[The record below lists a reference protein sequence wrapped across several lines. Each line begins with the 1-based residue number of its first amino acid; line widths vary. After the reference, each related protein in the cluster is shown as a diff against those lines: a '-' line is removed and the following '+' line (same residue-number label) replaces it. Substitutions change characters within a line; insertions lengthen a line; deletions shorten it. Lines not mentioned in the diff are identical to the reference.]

1 MPLDLK
7 LDIRTAEDCTKLV
20 IEDVTGGYSDAN
32 PGGWGG
38 FNIDGN
44 RDSFN
49 IQAHLVVYTVID
61 GVQYTAP
68 IAIPNFGSTV
78 YYPSEN
84 SYRGF
89 KVSIPSYDIS
99 TSISNIPDIPESYD
113 SMQEVVEDTLY
124 EVVINFNNIQLN
136 YSQEFK
142 VEFKGICNS
151 QKAVE
156 KMMSVVNLGCE
167 DCDDSDIK
175 EALLAKSLLEILKTI

>member
-20 IEDVTGGYSDAN
+20 IEDVTGGYSDSN

-38 FNIDGN
+38 FNINGN
-44 RDSFN
+44 RDTYN
-49 IQAHLVVYTVID
+49 IQAHIVVYVVID
-61 GVQYTAP
+61 GEQYVVP
-68 IAIPNFGSTV
+68 IAVPNFGNIV
-78 YYPSEN
+78 YYPAED

-99 TSISNIPDIPESYD
+99 TEVANLPGLPEAYN

-124 EVVINFNNIQLN
+124 EIVINFNDIQQN

-142 VEFKGICNS
+142 VEFKSICNS